1 MSIEVFQKSFN
12 SQLDVSRRQNI
23 QNVLL
28 PLQHQSV
35 NSSIFPLRRKITPLS
50 TATLGNIVR
59 FQIPQTGFLHRLS
72 LESVFNETTVESY
85 KSIVGSRLIKRV
97 RLLSANQVLV
107 EYDYSV
113 LFSHFVS
120 LQEEQAAKTILD
132 CAGKLTSSSLSSDI
146 TTVNEI
152 FTGFSNNYTKVN
164 DLLNL
169 DLISTPLTL
178 EIELAPLSEL
188 IKVGAL
194 NGGLNSLNLIVHTY
208 SVSSEMLNTVNKSE
222 YSYTSVDFQTIK
234 NFPVAN
240 NTEVRL
246 DLSGLN
252 GINKYLKVAAHDT
265 SDVYDLNSLTSL
277 AYEIDGKRENVYESI
292 EESDYEF
299 FSITKHGHSALGPL
313 SSVPF
318 NYQLFDTMS
327 DISGGVSNIS
337 FNKMALLVV
346 QKTGSALTADVLS
359 VKQCT
364 YVHKNGSLIK
374 IL

>member
-1 MSIEVFQKSFN
+1 M
-12 SQLDVSRRQNI
+12 
-23 QNVLL
+23 
-28 PLQHQSV
+28 
-35 NSSIFPLRRKITPLS
+35 
-50 TATLGNIVR
+50 
-59 FQIPQTGFLHRLS
+59 PQTGFLYRLS
-72 LESVFNETTVESY
+72 LESVFNQTTVESY

-97 RLLSANQVLV
+97 RLLSANQVLH

-120 LQEEQAAKTILD
+120 LQEEQAATTILD
-132 CAGKLTSSSLSSDI
+132 CAGKLTSSSIADDV

-178 EIELAPLSEL
+178 EIELAPLSDL

-194 NGGLNSLNLIVHTY
+194 GGALNSCNLIVHTY
-208 SVSSEMLNTVNKSE
+208 SVSSEMLNTVNRSE
-222 YSYTSVDFQTIK
+222 YAYTSVDFQTVK
-234 NFPVAN
+234 DFPVAN
-240 NTEVRL
+240 NSEVRL

-252 GINKYLKVAAHDT
+252 GINKYLKVATHATTDI
-265 SDVYDLNSLTSL
+265 YDLKSLTSL
-277 AYEIDGKRENVYESI
+277 AFEVDGRRENVYETV

-299 FSITKHGHSALGPL
+299 YSITKHGHSALGPL

-318 NYQLFDTMS
+318 NYQLFDTMA
-327 DISGGVSNIS
+327 DISGGISNIS
-337 FNKMALLVV
+337 FNKLALLVV

-359 VKQCT
+359 IKQCT
-364 YVHKNGSLIK
+364 FVHKNGSLIK